1 MTMFSEVYLIS
12 TTRTTPRATIL
23 AYVKLRRSFK
33 LYFAIS
39 AFLLLQ
45 VFLST
50 AMIFL
55 SLYSYISFDII
66 IRIFSYISSVLQ
78 KTNILRWPPLLHRRI
93 IIFSPCASLI
103 PTSST
108 SPALIIFLSGAC
120 FLTLSFLYV
129 PSSSAEV
136 E

>member
-1 MTMFSEVYLIS
+1 M
-12 TTRTTPRATIL
+12 IL
-23 AYVKLRRSFK
+23 AYVKPRRSFK

-45 VFLST
+45 VFLPT

-66 IRIFSYISSVLQ
+66 IRKFSHISSTIL
-78 KTNILRWPPLLHRRI
+78 KKPNILRRPPLLHHRTI
-93 IIFSPCASLI
+93 LFSPCASLI

-108 SPALIIFLSGAC
+108 SPASTVFLSGAC
-120 FLTLSFLYV
+120 FLTPPFLYV
-129 PSSSAEV
+129 PSNSVEV